1 MYSDR
6 HVPLT
11 DPASESRLDGFSLV
25 TRTQSIGSKWD
36 WNQLTATFQDMR
48 REKTTGEIFVGL
60 YVRSNF
66 SILIILRDLNEL
78 MFSATDLTLPSFDL
92 LLVSLLHQSK

>member
-66 SILIILRDLNEL
+66 SILLINYQN
-78 MFSATDLTLPSFDL
+78 FVT
-92 LLVSLLHQSK
+92 